1 MNFFIVIFLPS
12 ILGLFTYNVLVKEK
26 DYFNLIIVYL
36 LNVLFTNLINI
47 TYLFLKSRE
56 MYSLTYRIE
65 GDYRFAYKYIL
76 LALACSSIFAF
87 VFAFIKK
94 YFSITME
101 VENGNKKKKKV

>member
-1 MNFFIVIFLPS
+1 
-12 ILGLFTYNVLVKEK
+12 
-26 DYFNLIIVYL
+26 
-36 LNVLFTNLINI
+36 
-47 TYLFLKSRE
+47 

-76 LALACSSIFAF
+76 LSLACSLVLAF
-87 VFAFIKK
+87 VFAIIKK